1 MCRIYSYFTGIH
13 REIEL
18 VVEECRQ
25 AVLPPAKLC
34 FIGVKEEDV
43 VHITDVVAYFQRVLC
58 VHICRMEVDIGEE
71 LASEVA
77 NRNTS
82 SAFGMEV

>member
-13 REIEL
+13 CEIEL
-18 VVEECRQ
+18 VVEERRQ

-34 FIGVKEEDV
+34 FNGMKEEDV
-43 VHITDVVAYFQRVLC
+43 IHITDVMAYFQRMFC
-58 VHICRMEVDIGEE
+58 VHVYCVKVDISEE
-71 LASEVA
+71 LTGEVA
-77 NRNTS
+77 NGDTP